1 MGSKAENR
9 KVKEWISELQDRT
22 VDITQSEQQKEN
34 ILRKKNEESLWNLWD
49 S

>member
-9 KVKEWISELQDRT
+9 EVKERISELQDRT

-34 ILRKKNEESLWNLWD
+34 ILRKKNEENLWNLWD